1 MSTATPT
8 RIPKINHGGTGPAPA
23 AHPAE
28 PKALPEPVEPAV
40 SFFDPQLTPGQRQ
53 ILTAELPRLF
63 RMIARGKYA
72 AVVDLLDDL
81 AGQAPAVDKVLA
93 AETQRRRDTAAARPT
108 LALALGNARRTT

>member
-1 MSTATPT
+1 VSTATPT
-8 RIPKINHGGTGPAPA
+8 RLPKINDTGTGPTPA
-23 AHPAE
+23 AHPTA
-28 PKALPEPVEPAV
+28 PKLVEPAPT
-40 SFFDPQLTPGQRQ
+40 FFDPTLTPGQRQ

-63 RMIARGKYA
+63 RMIARGKYV

-108 LALALGNARRTT
+108 LALTLGRNRRT